1 MATTTLV
8 SLTDDLDG
16 TKADRT
22 VTFMWNGATYE
33 IDLSKKNATALE
45 KALTPYLQAGR
56 KVRGT
61 AARGRRAATRARA
74 DLGAVRAWAKNNGY
88 EVSERGRI
96 AAAVL
101 EAYHA
106 GA

>member
-1 MATTTLV
+1 M
-8 SLTDDLDG
+8 
-16 TKADRT
+16 
-22 VTFMWNGATYE
+22 TFMWNGATYE

-56 KVRGT
+56 KVRGSVARSRRT
-61 AARGRRAATRARA
+61 AARARA
-74 DLGAVRAWAKNNGY
+74 DLAAVRVWAKKNGY

-96 AAAVL
+96 AGAVL

-106 GA
+106 GS